1 MYITRARRMYGFMG
15 ISVNAPLAKGT
26 PSGHNPELVKY
37 FAPTYET
44 DDAHSDLDEECAFL

>member
-1 MYITRARRMYGFMG
+1 MYITRARRMYDFMG

-26 PSGHNPELVKY
+26 PSGHNRELVKY
-37 FAPTYET
+37 FAPTYVT